1 MTSTPEIWAAF
12 ARTFFMLC
20 VVLIIL
26 VLLFYFIKRFSKKR
40 GGSGDGLI
48 NVLAVHYISPKE
60 KILLLDVLKEKI
72 LVGVTPQ
79 AISQLA
85 IIDSD
90 IDFTQKKEK
99 GTKTFADYLSG
110 KFGSNK
116 AAVQQIKKE
125 IDEN

>member
-1 MTSTPEIWAAF
+1 MSSTPEIWAAF

-20 VVLIIL
+20 VVLLIL

-40 GGSGDGLI
+40 GGRGGELI

-79 AISQLA
+79 NISQLA
-85 IIDSD
+85 IIKSD
-90 IDFTQKKEK
+90 IDFAHKDEK
-99 GTKTFADYLSG
+99 STKTFADFLSG
-110 KFGSNK
+110 KFKNNK
-116 AAVQQIKKE
+116 MTTPQMKKE
-125 IDEN
+125 IDES

>member
-1 MTSTPEIWAAF
+1 MSSTPEIWAAF

-20 VVLIIL
+20 VVLLIL
-26 VLLFYFIKRFSKKR
+26 VLLFYSIKRFSRKR
-40 GGSGDGLI
+40 GGRGDDLI

-79 AISQLA
+79 NISQLA
-85 IIDSD
+85 IIESD
-90 IDFTQKKEK
+90 RDFTRKDEK
-99 GTKTFADYLSG
+99 STKTFADFLSG
-110 KFGSNK
+110 KFKNNK
-116 AAVQQIKKE
+116 VTPSQMKKA